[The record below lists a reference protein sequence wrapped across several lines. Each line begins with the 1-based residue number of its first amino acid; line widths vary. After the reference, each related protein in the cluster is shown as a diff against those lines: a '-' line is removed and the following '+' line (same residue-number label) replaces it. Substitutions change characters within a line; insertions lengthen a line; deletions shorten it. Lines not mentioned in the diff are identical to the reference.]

1 MGIADYIYIEV
12 TAASILIMAVILLYT
27 LRSVDTRDHRIAEAV
42 ALMTQMVY
50 LLADIYWVMNR
61 YSTGIPILLSNICLY
76 SMLSVTGYF
85 TTLYCM
91 KSQDAKFIKSIY
103 GRFLMAIPAFVNML
117 LVCTTNTTHLLFYL
131 DEDGRLVQNGHFYNY
146 IIFVAMLYLCSG
158 SVLSVI
164 NAFKKNNVADRP
176 LYLAKAAFL
185 IPLIAASVLQ
195 VMYQDMPFVCFGLVL
210 SMLIM
215 HLASNESLVSLD
227 TLTQI
232 NNRLQLRRHL
242 NYRML
247 DDNTMSL
254 ILVMLDVDGFK
265 QINDTYGHVE
275 GDEALKRVA
284 TALKSVCGAAKRNRF
299 FVARYGG
306 DEFTIVATNETA
318 DAVKEVCVNIQAALT
333 RMNNE
338 ADAPYPLN
346 ISCGIAERDDSMHTM
361 AQFIQAAD
369 KKLYEEKNRK
379 NVSR

>member
-12 TAASILIMAVILLYT
+12 TAASILIMAVLLFYT

-50 LLADIYWVMNR
+50 LLADIYWVVN
-61 YSTGIPILLSNICLY
+61 SHSKGLPILLSNICLY

-85 TTLYCM
+85 TALYCM
-91 KSQDAKFIKSIY
+91 KSQDAKFIRSIY
-103 GRFLMAIPAFVNML
+103 GRFLMAIPAFINML
-117 LVCTTNTTHLLFYL
+117 LVCTTNSTHLLFYL
-131 DEDGRLVQNGHFYNY
+131 DEDDNLVQNGQFYNY
-146 IIFVAMLYLCSG
+146 MICVALIYLCSG
-158 SVLSVI
+158 SVLAVV
-164 NAFKKNNVADRP
+164 NAFKKDNTADRA
-176 LYLAKAAFL
+176 LYLAKASYL

-195 VMYQDMPFVCFGLVL
+195 VIYQDMPFVCFGLIL

-242 NYRML
+242 QHRML
-247 DDNTMSL
+247 DDDTMSL
-254 ILVMLDVDGFK
+254 VLVMLDVDGFK
-265 QINDTYGHVE
+265 QINDTYGHIE

-284 TALKSVCGAAKRNRF
+284 SALKTVCGAAKRNRF

-306 DEFTIVATNETA
+306 DEFTIVATNETTEV
-318 DAVKEVCVNIQAALT
+318 VKDVCNNIQAAIT
-333 RMNNE
+333 KMNNE
-338 ADAPYPLN
+338 ADAPYQLN
-346 ISCGIAERDDSMHTM
+346 ISWGIAEMDSSMHTM
-361 AQFIQAAD
+361 PQFIQAAD

>member
-1 MGIADYIYIEV
+1 MVLADYIYIEV
-12 TAASILIMAVILLYT
+12 TAASILIMAVLLFYT
-27 LRSVDTRDHRIAEAV
+27 LRSVDTRDHRIAEAI
-42 ALMTQMVY
+42 ALMSQMVY
-50 LLADIYWVMNR
+50 LLADIYWVSNH
-61 YSTGIPILLSNICLY
+61 YATGLPILISNICLY

-85 TTLYCM
+85 TALYCM
-91 KSQDAKFIKSIY
+91 KSQDAKFIRSIY
-103 GRFLMAIPAFVNML
+103 GRFLMAIPAFLNLL

-131 DEDGRLVQNGHFYNY
+131 DEDGRLVQNGQFYNY
-146 IIFVAMLYLCSG
+146 IIIVAMIYLCSG
-158 SVLSVI
+158 SILAVI
-164 NAFKKNNVADRP
+164 NAFKKSNVADRA
-176 LYLAKAAFL
+176 LFLAKAAYL

-195 VMYQDMPFVCFGLVL
+195 VIYQDMPFVCFGLIL

-215 HLASNESLVSLD
+215 HLAGNESLVSLD

-247 DDNTMSL
+247 DDDTMSL

-265 QINDTYGHVE
+265 HINDTYGHVE

-284 TALKSVCGAAKRNRF
+284 SALKTVCGAARRGKY

-306 DEFTIVATNETA
+306 DEFTIVATNETI
-318 DAVKEVCVNIQAALT
+318 DVVKDLCINIQTALT
-333 RMNNE
+333 KMNNE
-338 ADAPYPLN
+338 AEAPYQLN
-346 ISCGIAERDDSMHTM
+346 ISYGIAERDGSMNTM

>member
-1 MGIADYIYIEV
+1 
-12 TAASILIMAVILLYT
+12 
-27 LRSVDTRDHRIAEAV
+27 
-42 ALMTQMVY
+42 
-50 LLADIYWVMNR
+50 
-61 YSTGIPILLSNICLY
+61 
-76 SMLSVTGYF
+76 
-85 TTLYCM
+85 
-91 KSQDAKFIKSIY
+91 
-103 GRFLMAIPAFVNML
+103 
-117 LVCTTNTTHLLFYL
+117 
-131 DEDGRLVQNGHFYNY
+131 
-146 IIFVAMLYLCSG
+146 MLYLCSG

-164 NAFKKNNVADRP
+164 NAFKKSNVADRP

-185 IPLIAASVLQ
+185 IPLIVAAVLQ
-195 VMYQDMPFVCFGLVL
+195 VMFQDIPFVCFGLMM

-242 NYRML
+242 NNRML
-247 DDNTMSL
+247 DDDTMSL

-284 TALKSVCGAAKRNRF
+284 TALKSVCGAAKRNRY

-318 DAVKEVCVNIQAALT
+318 DVVREVCDNIQAALT
-333 RMNNE
+333 KMNNE